1 MYRLDRQCDAA
12 LLKTLYTKRH
22 LCSGYLCRLIFLIC
36 FNLLSVVNVVS
47 GKINFITFLCMELR
61 EMMMMMMVYY
71 LLGYSL

>member
-1 MYRLDRQCDAA
+1 VWPA

-22 LCSGYLCRLIFLIC
+22 LLFSGYLCRLTFLIC

-47 GKINFITFLCMELR
+47 GKINFTALLCMELR
-61 EMMMMMMVYY
+61 EMMMMMMMMVYY